1 MNNPEDRAEKPPEKT
16 PPTFSFA
23 SAPSPNKARQIIGD
37 CVRAARMAANMTQQE
52 LAGQDFS
59 KSYISAVE
67 RGKMTPS
74 LQALGILAERLG
86 VTISYILGEEANKLY
101 LEAPEVPAGID
112 EHSAMLSEAERL
124 LREGRYEEAITLFAQ
139 TGQRERTNLARE
151 HFAQFLAS
159 QGRYQEAYEQMAHT
173 LHEEAQEQ

>member
-1 MNNPEDRAEKPPEKT
+1 MNDPEDQAEKPPEKT

-23 SAPSPNKARQIIGD
+23 SAPSPNEARQIIGD
-37 CVRAARMAANMTQQE
+37 RVRAARMAANMTQQE

-86 VTISYILGEEANKLY
+86 VTISYILGEEASKIY
-101 LEAPEVPAGID
+101 LQAPEVLTGVGQQ
-112 EHSAMLSEAERL
+112 SAMLSEAERL

-139 TGQRERTNLARE
+139 AGQPERTNLARE
-151 HFAQFLAS
+151 QYARFLAS
-159 QGRYQEAYEQMAHT
+159 QGRYREAYEQMAHT
-173 LHEEAQEQ
+173 LYEEA